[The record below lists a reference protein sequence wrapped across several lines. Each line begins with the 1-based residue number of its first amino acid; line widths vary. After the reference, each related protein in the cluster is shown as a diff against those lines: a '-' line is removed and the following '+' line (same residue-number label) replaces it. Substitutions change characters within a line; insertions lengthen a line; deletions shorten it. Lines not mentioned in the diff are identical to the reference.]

1 MGTFLEERE
10 DSTVPCYCKYAEL
23 SSGQRAEYTVEQI
36 LARNRVLPE
45 VATDIEFWLP
55 TAEQTTELEAL
66 NARRRAI
73 KETEFYLAWRQARQQ
88 ENARRKAQNEI
99 TKTRIDLETKVL
111 QERQDDQQADGRR
124 SGGPHQGFTR

>member
-1 MGTFLEERE
+1 MEERE
-10 DSTVPCYCKYAEL
+10 DSTVPCYCKYAEEL

-36 LARNRVLPE
+36 LARNRMLPE
-45 VATDIEFWLP
+45 VATDREFWLP

-66 NARRRAI
+66 NARPRVI
-73 KETEFYLAWRQARQQ
+73 KETEFYLAWRQARLQ
-88 ENARRKAQNEI
+88 ENAKRKAQNEV
-99 TKTRIDLETKVL
+99 TRTRIDLETKVF